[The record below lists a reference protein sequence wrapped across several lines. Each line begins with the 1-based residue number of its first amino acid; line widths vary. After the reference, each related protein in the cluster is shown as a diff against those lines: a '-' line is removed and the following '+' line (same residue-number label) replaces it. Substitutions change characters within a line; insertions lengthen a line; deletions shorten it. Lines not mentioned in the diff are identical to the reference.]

1 MQDALPPE
9 VDTELVRQLGQQ
21 GLSQL
26 ERRHDD
32 LEVLRAEHG
41 CHPGGEEGRVE
52 DLLRGHDH
60 PEHGLQSGV
69 PHTRARAGRLD
80 LDEDGEQDPGELGRQ
95 LPSGLLLVPR
105 LAIHGV
111 TGGLAQLVGE
121 EPLHVLCGAALLP
134 DIMPAD
140 QVHREPLVAR
150 PGADQEGVL
159 KHPAVVVAIGVP
171 LAKVVQPLTDHVVLD
186 DNAGAAEERVHSEY
200 PVTGEAGKQL

>member
-1 MQDALPPE
+1 MNSGTAVSYPDTVDWVSELLHLMKDAPPPE

-105 LAIHGV
+105 LAIHGR
-111 TGGLAQLVGE
+111 
-121 EPLHVLCGAALLP
+121 HW
-134 DIMPAD
+134 
-140 QVHREPLVAR
+140 R
-150 PGADQEGVL
+150 PG
-159 KHPAVVVAIGVP
+159 
-171 LAKVVQPLTDHVVLD
+171 
-186 DNAGAAEERVHSEY
+186 
-200 PVTGEAGKQL
+200 PVGR